1 MRHFSFKTLLVALP
15 LLGLL
20 LGGCKKELDDYYAPV
35 EDTGFASLGLPRV
48 PLAPRYAPGETVP
61 LYVSFTQADGLRDIS
76 VFQVV
81 GNKAVYGVAD
91 SAAVGTFPANGS
103 FNAAGQVQTQAV
115 PYVVPNVTNG
125 LPVRVDVTLT
135 FQNGSKRL
143 RRFTYNVA
151 QPITLKFG
159 ATPATYRN
167 TLAGTAQAPGDIVSY
182 SLILNETGVSA
193 PPTGSPLPLPTAP
206 LFKAVDSLTTFY
218 RIGTGNP
225 VRVAV
230 LRNPSAGAASNRS
243 IDVTLPAAAAGQAIT
258 YSFTAYGPVQ
268 AVTVTAPPINV
279 TTATPLA
286 TLRTGTIAAEGNV
299 TADSAAFNLRTGQLE
314 PAANPPG
321 AKDLFLNSTSPTVT
335 LSAANTTRYT
345 KLTPAQIDRFYANA
359 TANTAGDLL
368 YTNGLTSGLVSAD
381 LGTVTAGDV
390 FVFRVRG
397 SELGLLRILSVKPSS
412 AGSTARV
419 RFEYKTL

>member
-1 MRHFSFKTLLVALP
+1 MRHFSFKTLLAALP

-20 LGGCKKELDDYYAPV
+20 LGSCKKELDDYYAPV

-61 LYVSFTQADGLRDIS
+61 LYVSFTQTDQLRDIS
-76 VFQVV
+76 VFQVI
-81 GNKAVYGVAD
+81 GSKAYGTAD
-91 SAAVGTFPANGS
+91 SAAVGTFPASGT
-103 FNAAGQVQTQAV
+103 FNAAGAVQTQAI
-115 PYVVPNVTNG
+115 PYVVPVAANG
-125 LPVRVDVTLT
+125 LPVRVDVTFT

-143 RRFTYNVA
+143 RRFTYNIA
-151 QPITLKFG
+151 QPITIKLG

-167 TLAGTAQAPGDIVSY
+167 TLAGTAQTAGDIVGY
-182 SLILNETGVSA
+182 SLVINETGVGTQ
-193 PPTGSPLPLPTAP
+193 PPVPTLPSPTAP

-218 RIGTGNP
+218 RIGTGAP
-225 VRVAV
+225 VRVGV
-230 LRNPSAGAASNRS
+230 VRNPSTGAANSRTV
-243 IDVTLPAAAAGQAIT
+243 DVTIPAAAAGQAIT

-268 AVTVTAPPINV
+268 AVTVTAPPLNV

-286 TLRTGTIAAEGNV
+286 TLRTGRISAGGNV
-299 TADSAAFNLRTGQLE
+299 TPDSLAFNLRTGQIE
-314 PAANPPG
+314 PAANPPA
-321 AKDLFLNSTSPTVT
+321 AKDLFVNSVSPTVT

-359 TANTAGDLL
+359 TANTAGTLL
-368 YTNGLTSGLVSAD
+368 YTNGLTAGLVSAD
-381 LGTVTAGDV
+381 LGTVAAGDV
-390 FVFRVRG
+390 YAVRVRNA
-397 SELGLLRILSVKPSS
+397 ELGLLRILSVRPGT